1 MQISK
6 SLFLPWHIF
15 FAELDICGNLSA
27 CCQKSDTNSVRF
39 MFDTTKTN
47 MIYETE
53 TSSFVVDMNFEIEL
67 NNNTRKTSSLHKLVY
82 CPV

>member
-53 TSSFVVDMNFEIEL
+53 TTCFVIDMKVEIEL
-67 NNNTRKTSSLHKLVY
+67 NNNTRKTFSMHKLVY

>member
-1 MQISK
+1 
-6 SLFLPWHIF
+6 
-15 FAELDICGNLSA
+15 
-27 CCQKSDTNSVRF
+27 

-53 TSSFVVDMNFEIEL
+53 TSCLVVDMNFKIEL
-67 NNNTRKTSSLHKLVY
+67 KYSTRKTSSLHKLVY

>member
-1 MQISK
+1 MTY
-6 SLFLPWHIF
+6 LC

-27 CCQKSDTNSVRF
+27 CCQKSDTNGVRF

-47 MIYETE
+47 VIYETE
-53 TSSFVVDMNFEIEL
+53 TSCLVVDMNFEIEL
-67 NNNTRKTSSLHKLVY
+67 NNNARKTSSLHKLVY